1 MAIRILIADDH
12 EVVRAGIASLLAETD
27 IVVAS
32 EVSTGEDAVSQVL
45 EIRPDVAVLDVRMN
59 GGDGLTAL
67 GRIQLD
73 LPNLPVV
80 IFSTYDNPTYVARAV
95 ALGASGYILKREGG
109 NKLIDAI
116 RAAASGENVW
126 KRDEEEPATA
136 AQWKAR
142 LGKRLQ
148 RASDVFDRYGILRFR
163 VVSYGRWKS
172 DNREQDLSRS
182 LSEFEQQVQPNRGA
196 IAIGF
201 TSQYRFSPGR
211 HQLGGTRGPLHSHIL
226 IRENNPRAVEMER
239 LELLVHELGHFLGAV
254 HTDQVGSVMR
264 PVLTS
269 RQPRDRLKIEFDP
282 ENARVIRLFGEEVSN
297 LKVRR
302 ASQLTDDTKENLRQV
317 YRQIQQRMPNDPTVK
332 FYLNLI
338 E

>member
-1 MAIRILIADDH
+1 LLIGRRPQFGRSGKELSKSHSPLSFA
-12 EVVRAGIASLLAETD
+12 LL
-27 IVVAS
+27 S
-32 EVSTGEDAVSQVL
+32 
-45 EIRPDVAVLDVRMN
+45 AVLLSFVLN
-59 GGDGLTAL
+59 GAITAA
-67 GRIQLD
+67 
-73 LPNLPVV
+73 NT
-80 IFSTYDNPTYVARAV
+80 SAV
-95 ALGASGYILKREGG
+95 YGASI
-109 NKLIDAI
+109 
-116 RAAASGENVW
+116 NVQVYV
-126 KRDEEEPATA
+126 DEEEPATA

-239 LELLVHELGHFLGAV
+239 LELLVHEIGHFLGAV

-282 ENARVIRLFGEEVSN
+282 ENARIIRLFGEEVSN

-302 ASQLTDDTKENLRQV
+302 ASQLTDDTKEKLRQV
-317 YRQIQQRMPNDPTVK
+317 YRQIQQRMPNDPTVE